1 MVCFARE
8 PKAASEAI
16 RLATSIGW
24 SVWLGSDAITQEE
37 HYRLCS
43 TGLRITRFAYPLA
56 EATPEVIDESLG
68 EIEEHHPNEIIW
80 VQHVLPATQI

>member
-1 MVCFARE
+1 MVCFALE

-16 RLATSIGW
+16 RLASSTGW

-37 HYRLCS
+37 HYRLCN
-43 TGLRITRFAYPLA
+43 TGLSITRFAYPLA
-56 EATPEVIDESLG
+56 QATPEVVDDALG

-80 VQHVLPATQI
+80 VQYVRSGTQI